1 MSRVRFPLVAVF
13 CAASGPVFLFVAFGL
28 HAGMPWDYS
37 LVYISDSTH
46 GLAAFLYDGDNLRI
60 FTNVFYN
67 VGYWISILL
76 GLQGSFV
83 GYHVI
88 YALLW
93 SAVGVL
99 WSASAANSSWGP
111 RSRYWRAQSPHS
123 MVPMHQ
129 LAMSDRSSSSA

>member
-76 GLQGSFV
+76 GLQGSFI
-83 GYHVI
+83 GYHII

-93 SAVGVL
+93 SACGILVINIC
-99 WSASAANSSWGP
+99 S
-111 RSRYWRAQSPHS
+111 
-123 MVPMHQ
+123 Q
-129 LAMSDRSSSSA
+129 LALGPAIALMAGAITAFHG